1 MLLGLAFGT
10 KFLRMD
16 WRSAVLTSAGSSI
29 CGAAAVVATEP
40 IIRAES
46 HQTTAAVGTVVVFG
60 TLSMF
65 LYPVVF
71 HSGLVPLSEEAFGIY
86 IGATIHGVSHVVG
99 AAGTISDAVCDN
111 AMITKMT
118 RVMLLAPFLI
128 TLSVFTRSRDGQP
141 PLKRQKITIPW
152 FAIGFIAV
160 AGFNSFALL
169 PTGAVEYIN
178 TVDTFVLGMSMTA
191 LGMNTVLAKLRG
203 MAMKSLYLAAVL
215 FLWLVMGGYG
225 LTLLFVS

>member
-1 MLLGLAFGT
+1 M
-10 KFLRMD
+10 
-16 WRSAVLTSAGSSI
+16 
-29 CGAAAVVATEP
+29 VATEP

-71 HSGLVPLSEEAFGIY
+71 HSGLVPLSEEVGIY
-86 IGATIHGVSHVVG
+86 IGATSMASLIVG

-141 PLKRQKITIPW
+141 VEKAEDHHSLVRSRFHRCRRVQLIRLIADRTSNTSTPW
-152 FAIGFIAV
+152 TPSCSV
-160 AGFNSFALL
+160 C
-169 PTGAVEYIN
+169 
-178 TVDTFVLGMSMTA
+178 
-191 LGMNTVLAKLRG
+191 R
-203 MAMKSLYLAAVL
+203 
-215 FLWLVMGGYG
+215 
-225 LTLLFVS
+225 